1 VSARRGLAVT
11 SSTGVTS
18 VAIGLV
24 GADLPMAAATI
35 ETDRRHAEEIA
46 PLIQTLV
53 AEAGM
58 KLGELDVLVVD
69 RGPGRFTGLRVGL
82 ATVRTL
88 AFALNIPVVG
98 LTSLA
103 VLANVGSVVDH
114 EWYAGSGETVTSVID
129 ARRNEVFQQSFKA
142 GRPIGDEMVGP
153 ADELAGRA
161 AGIVVGDGLDR
172 YRDVYQPEVGSVP
185 SGGMAMVG
193 VTVDAGTMLKMAGG
207 ADPKPGA
214 EIEPLYLRNPDVNP
228 NVKTRPRV

>member
-1 VSARRGLAVT
+1 M
-11 SSTGVTS
+11 S
-18 VAIGLV
+18 VAVGLV
-24 GADLPMAAATI
+24 GADLPMTSATI

-46 PLIQTLV
+46 PLIQGLL

-88 AFALNIPVVG
+88 AFALDVPVVG
-98 LTSLA
+98 LTSLEI
-103 VLANVGSVVDH
+103 LANVESVVDH
-114 EWYAGSGETVTSVID
+114 DWYTDAGETVTSVID

-142 GRPIGDEMVGP
+142 GRPIGDEMIGP

-161 AGIVVGDGLDR
+161 VGVVVGDGLDR
-172 YRDVYQPEVGSVP
+172 YHDAYQSVSGLEP
-185 SGGMAMVG
+185 NGGMAMVG

-214 EIEPLYLRNPDVNP
+214 EIEPLYLRSPDVNP